1 MNNDEILEL
10 ERKARRVRTLVIEMI
25 GRLGVGHIG
34 GALSIVEA
42 LTVLY
47 FREMRVRPE
56 DPSWP
61 HRDHFILSKGHGGP
75 GLYAVLAERGFF
87 SLDLLWTLN
96 QPETLLPSHCDR
108 LRTPG
113 IDMTVG
119 SLGQGLSAA
128 IGIAIA
134 KKISGNSS
142 RVFAIIGDGE
152 SQEGQIWEAAMLA
165 SHRKLDNLIVMQDY
179 NRMQIDGN
187 TSDINGL
194 EPLED
199 KWRAFGWNV
208 ASVDG
213 HNVREI
219 ADAIKK
225 AKEHHGRPSMI
236 VLNTVKG
243 KGAYFAEGKIS
254 SHNMEVSE
262 EEWKNAISELQR
274 EGA

>member
-1 MNNDEILEL
+1 
-10 ERKARRVRTLVIEMI
+10 MI

-56 DPSWP
+56 DPSWSQ
-61 HRDHFILSKGHGGP
+61 RDHFILSKGHGGP

-113 IDMTVG
+113 IDMTAG

-213 HNVREI
+213 HNVGEI

-262 EEWKNAISELQR
+262 EEWKNAIAELQR